1 MKEINKFFVVEKIYR
16 RHFNNY
22 EIIQANSN
30 EEIKLNLEEMKLL
43 LGIYPF
49 RIISELD
56 TQEEAIKLADKLN
69 QTI

>member
-1 MKEINKFFVVEKIYR
+1 MKETNKFFVVKWIYR
-16 RHFNNY
+16 RRFNSY
-22 EIIQANSN
+22 EIVQANSN

-56 TQEEAIKLADKLN
+56 TQEKAIKLANKLN